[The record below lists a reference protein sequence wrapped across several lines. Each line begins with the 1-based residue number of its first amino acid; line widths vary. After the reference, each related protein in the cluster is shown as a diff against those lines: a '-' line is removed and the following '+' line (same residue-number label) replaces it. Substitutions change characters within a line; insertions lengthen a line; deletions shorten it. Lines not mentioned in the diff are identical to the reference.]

1 MQSTPWFASTF
12 CFATVTL
19 GFVVYDNLT
28 GARQA
33 MRTSYRYSVRNIH
46 GAAKLESELG
56 ALSIEG
62 WEPISFQHDAAG
74 NFEVILRQDCNESS
88 NRAAQQLEAAGAGAE
103 SPRYTVRTIRAP
115 KLEPELTGLSNE
127 GWEAI
132 SFQHDAAGTYEVIL
146 KQEPISTGRKAASYR
161 YALRTM
167 HGAAKLESTL
177 ADLSVEGWE
186 AVRIQRD
193 AAGTYEVI
201 LRQEISS

>member
-1 MQSTPWFASTF
+1 
-12 CFATVTL
+12 
-19 GFVVYDNLT
+19 
-28 GARQA
+28 
-33 MRTSYRYSVRNIH
+33 MRTSYRYSVRTIH

-88 NRAAQQLEAAGAGAE
+88 NRTAQQLEAAGAE
-103 SPRYTVRTIRAP
+103 SPRYTVRTIRPP
-115 KLEPELTGLSNE
+115 KLESELTALSNE

-132 SFQHDAAGTYEVIL
+132 SFQQDAAGTYEVIL
-146 KQEPISTGRKAASYR
+146 KQEPISIGRKAASYR

-167 HGAAKLESTL
+167 HGATKLESTL

-186 AVRIQRD
+186 PVRIQRD
-193 AAGTYEVI
+193 GAGTYEVI